1 MNQYYKNAPHG
12 GAFFCGRGGFPGA
25 DVLGGPR
32 QPGTPAKKGRGT
44 WRFRVPGV
52 RYLSI
57 FRVLQLLPD
66 LGQGGFLAVLL

>member
-1 MNQYYKNAPHG
+1 MRPTGAHFFVG
-12 GAFFCGRGGFPGA
+12 GVVSREPPVGA

-32 QPGTPAKKGRGT
+32 QPGTPTKKGRGT